1 MGAPPSVIRETGP
14 SSVLGHKEWSL
25 LLLLAIV
32 IVIVVSFSHLLGNF
46 KWGLKIDMHKT
57 HPIKC

>member
-32 IVIVVSFSHLLGNF
+32 VVVIVIVV
-46 KWGLKIDMHKT
+46 
-57 HPIKC
+57 